1 MPRLSTCMEPLVNIC
16 PGQGDGPHAPP
27 YVYGLLSAVERH
39 NIASIAERLGQSRLP
54 LQGFMGWP
62 EGDDEPWRQEV
73 RRQGQTPWGPGD
85 GVRGCDPSGFP
96 TSGRESV
103 GGARQWG
110 GRLGTV
116 DPCQGAMYWG
126 YVSRQGPPLVDT
138 RLSLPTAWT
147 KAQARLAKAGVP
159 KGARGYR
166 RRHQLAWERVA
177 QNGAGLPHSWSAGDA
192 ERGRPS
198 WCRRHLAAVGERYG
212 LAVPSPTPRR
222 ALEVEP
228 PE

>member
-1 MPRLSTCMEPLVNIC
+1 
-16 PGQGDGPHAPP
+16 
-27 YVYGLLSAVERH
+27 
-39 NIASIAERLGQSRLP
+39 
-54 LQGFMGWP
+54 
-62 EGDDEPWRQEV
+62 
-73 RRQGQTPWGPGD
+73 
-85 GVRGCDPSGFP
+85 VRGCDPSGFP

-177 QNGAGLPHSWSAGDA
+177 QNGAGLPHSGSAGDA